1 MIKKTLTTTAL
12 VAVLGLAVIGCGSSQ
27 GTITTPDTIQ
37 RATTTTS
44 PYSKSVNR
52 FLVQAR
58 DLYPRSDD
66 ETLISLGKTS
76 CETIQSFGSVTATL
90 IEIALDPDWTMEMA
104 EDAAAMF
111 AISVPAFCPQ
121 FQSEIDRFGRT

>member
-1 MIKKTLTTTAL
+1 MIKKTLTATAL
-12 VAVLGLAVIGCGSSQ
+12 VAGLGLAVIGCGSGQ

-52 FLVQAR
+52 FLLQAR

-66 ETLISLGKTS
+66 ETLISLGETS

-90 IEIALDPDWTMEMA
+90 IEIALDPDWTVEMA
-104 EDAAAMF
+104 GDAAAMF

>member
-44 PYSKSVNR
+44 SYPKSVNR
-52 FLVQAR
+52 FLLQAS
-58 DLYPRSDD
+58 DLYPYEDD
-66 ETLISLGKTS
+66 ETLISLGMTS
-76 CETIQSFGSVTATL
+76 CETIQSFGSLTQTM
-90 IEIALDPDWTMEMA
+90 IEIAFDPDWTVEMA
-104 EDAAAMF
+104 GDAAAMF

-121 FQSEIDRFGRT
+121 FQSEIDRIARS

>member
-1 MIKKTLTTTAL
+1 
-12 VAVLGLAVIGCGSSQ
+12 
-27 GTITTPDTIQ
+27 
-37 RATTTTS
+37 
-44 PYSKSVNR
+44 
-52 FLVQAR
+52 
-58 DLYPRSDD
+58 
-66 ETLISLGKTS
+66 LGKTS